1 MVGSFPQYHHDGFA
15 RIPLSPESGLSAGL
29 TLRSAGDM
37 AFTPELDSPARL
49 SLYRRLGVSPE
60 RVAGVRQIH
69 SRIVFRVSSR
79 RETAGLEGDGLV
91 TGNPQLVLGVTVADC
106 LPVFLYT
113 LDGAVFGVVHSGWK
127 GTGIAAEAVRLIGA
141 EFGIPPDRI
150 GAALGP
156 CIGPC
161 CYDVPEDRA
170 ELFSREWGDDSVRR
184 ADGKWYLDLARA
196 NVSLLEREGVSRI
209 VAADACTSC
218 TDALGSFRREGPQR
232 FTRMLAL
239 IGRF

>member
-1 MVGSFPQYHHDGFA
+1 MGAWSDRSLSNSSRRLRADTAFA
-15 RIPLSPESGLSAGL
+15 ESGLSAVSRS
-29 TLRSAGDM
+29 RSAGEWRLR
-37 AFTPELDSPARL
+37 PNSIHLARPRCTAARA
-49 SLYRRLGVSPE
+49 SAGTRGRRAPDPL
-60 RVAGVRQIH
+60 A
-69 SRIVFRVSSR
+69 IVFRVSPA
-79 RETAGLEGDGLV
+79 RETADSRRRSCDGTRTRARV
-91 TGNPQLVLGVTVADC
+91 TWLTAFRFSCILGRR
-106 LPVFLYT
+106 
-113 LDGAVFGVVHSGWK
+113 GVRRGHSGWK